1 MRWDQTTQ
9 TVEEQWEEHWE
20 EQQEEQQQEEQI
32 SEEKTSEDK
41 ISAAIPDARARALAL
56 YKKLAKSPPSR
67 KAMLRAKTL
76 ELYKRLVKK
85 SKSARHQPARGQQAR
100 AAAAIEGRR
109 SGAAGHSTR
118 AACRRPAVGGRS
130 SSSTMFDQPLAVIA
144 SRWRQ

>member
-1 MRWDQTTQ
+1 MPTYWIEGEGMPATWCKSWSTVHGRYRLTSLRWDQTTQ
-9 TVEEQWEEHWE
+9 TVEEPREEHWE

-32 SEEKTSEDK
+32 SEEKISEEK

-85 SKSARHQPARGQQAR
+85 SKKRKASASQG
-100 AAAAIEGRR
+100 
-109 SGAAGHSTR
+109 ST
-118 AACRRPAVGGRS
+118 S
-130 SSSTMFDQPLAVIA
+130 SSS
-144 SRWRQ
+144 SGN